1 MAPAPSEGV
10 DFRAGLSYSTCE
22 CPFPSL
28 RRLPMTSSPSL
39 APTHAG
45 TESAAPVFLAAP
57 AVPPDLTVVI
67 PTFNERGNLEP
78 LVARLARVL
87 DGLAWEAIF
96 VDDNSPDGTADA
108 LRGIGRR
115 DPRIRCIRRVGR
127 RGLAGACIEGMLAA
141 QAPVVAVMDADLQ
154 HDESL
159 LPRMFEA
166 MGAGAD
172 VVVATRY
179 APGGDAEGFSAWR
192 GRGSRLATLLA
203 QRVLHVTSSDPMS
216 GFFMLRRETVEE
228 LAPKLSTQGF
238 KILLDILATAKG
250 PLKVTELTYSFGVRQ
265 SGDSKLDNKV
275 LMDFLGLIVAKAT
288 GGLVSLRFLSFA
300 TVGAAGLVVH
310 LAALRI
316 GLGLALSFL
325 VAQAIA
331 TMTAMTF
338 NYLLNNLLTYRDRR
352 LTGFAFLR
360 GLLAFYAIC
369 GLGAAANV
377 GAADWAFYQT
387 NQWWLAGIAGAFIG
401 AVWNYAMSRA
411 LVWKDAA

>member
-1 MAPAPSEGV
+1 
-10 DFRAGLSYSTCE
+10 
-22 CPFPSL
+22 
-28 RRLPMTSSPSL
+28 MTSSLPL
-39 APTHAG
+39 APAQAVPASVDATGPALSH
-45 TESAAPVFLAAP
+45 TPAP
-57 AVPPDLTVVI
+57 ALTVVI

-78 LVARLARVL
+78 LVARLERVL
-87 DGLAWEAIF
+87 AGIAWEAIF

-108 LRGIGRR
+108 LRAIGRR
-115 DPRIRCIRRVGR
+115 DPRIRCIRRIGR

-141 QAPVVAVMDADLQ
+141 QAPIVAVMDADLQ
-154 HDESL
+154 HDEGL
-159 LPRMFEA
+159 LPQMLEA

-192 GRGSRLATLLA
+192 GRGSRLATTLA

-216 GFFMLRRETVEE
+216 GFFMLRRETVEQ

-250 PLKVTELTYSFGVRQ
+250 RLKLTELTYSFGVRQ
-265 SGDSKLDNKV
+265 SGDSKLDNRV
-275 LMDFLGLIVAKAT
+275 LMDFLGLIVAKAS

-316 GLGLALSFL
+316 GLGFALSFL
-325 VAQAIA
+325 VAQTIA
-331 TMTAMTF
+331 TLTAMTF
-338 NYLLNNLLTYRDRR
+338 NYVLNNLLTYRDRR
-352 LTGFAFLR
+352 LSGWAFLR
-360 GLLAFYAIC
+360 GLVAFYAIC

-377 GAADWAFYQT
+377 GAAEWAFYQT
-387 NQWWLAGIAGAFIG
+387 AQWWLAGIAGAFIG
-401 AVWNYAMSRA
+401 AVWNYAMSRT

>member
-1 MAPAPSEGV
+1 MLSSHLPAPAEP
-10 DFRAGLSYSTCE
+10 
-22 CPFPSL
+22 
-28 RRLPMTSSPSL
+28 
-39 APTHAG
+39 
-45 TESAAPVFLAAP
+45 AAP
-57 AVPPDLTVVI
+57 AAIGSVPSRHGVPPALTVVI

-78 LVARLARVL
+78 LVARLDRVL
-87 DGLAWEAIF
+87 EGIAWEAIF

-108 LRGIGRR
+108 LRAIGHR
-115 DPRIRCIRRVGR
+115 DSRIRCLRRIGR

-159 LPRMFEA
+159 LPAMLEA
-166 MGAGAD
+166 MQAGAD

-203 QRVLHVTSSDPMS
+203 QRVLKVTSSDPMS
-216 GFFMLRRETVEE
+216 GFFMMRREGVEE
-228 LAPKLSTQGF
+228 LAPRLSTQGF
-238 KILLDILATAKG
+238 KILLDILATARG
-250 PLKVTELTYSFGVRQ
+250 RLKVTELTYSFGARH
-265 SGDSKLDNKV
+265 SGDSKLDNRV
-275 LMDFLGLIVAKAT
+275 LMDFLGLIVAKAS

-310 LAALRI
+310 LATLRV
-316 GLGLALSFL
+316 GLAFDLRFL
-325 VAQAIA
+325 VAQTIA
-331 TMTAMTF
+331 TLTAMTF
-338 NYLLNNLLTYRDRR
+338 NYVLNNLLTYRDRR
-352 LTGFAFLR
+352 LSGLAFLR
-360 GLLAFYAIC
+360 GLLAFYVIC

-387 NQWWLAGIAGAFIG
+387 ERWWLAGIAGACIG

-411 LVWKDAA
+411 LVWKDTA